1 MPFEI
6 PDTFDDVEKIFKE
19 SEEDIPA
26 DISDY
31 QDIPIFHLI
40 KKAGN
45 AIIRLEKFMKLQA
58 PAVIIENSRS
68 LCLKYKAVLMLRR
81 EEFCEH
87 INKINSGKDL
97 TNEFIMQNLLGICVA
112 ITHQILQE
120 EDRRIAEIPRL
131 TSEVLGGIQNYLK
144 EHSFKL
150 VFDSESEI
158 CWIWEHPDKKFP
170 SIYIK
175 IDQQAKGISYVV
187 SKFEEDWDSDS
198 DFIDY
203 RDYTLDKFK
212 QIINEQLLH
221 CQENLES

>member
-1 MPFEI
+1 
-6 PDTFDDVEKIFKE
+6 
-19 SEEDIPA
+19 
-26 DISDY
+26 
-31 QDIPIFHLI
+31 
-40 KKAGN
+40 
-45 AIIRLEKFMKLQA
+45 
-58 PAVIIENSRS
+58 
-68 LCLKYKAVLMLRR
+68 MLRKT
-81 EEFCEH
+81 EICKK

-144 EHSFKL
+144 EQSFKL